1 MINRFIKILL
11 CFLLIIIQISTYANI
26 SVSDGSAFVTK
37 SEMSYQLNNLSNR
50 MTQLEN
56 SLDSKIDTL
65 VSSYLTRNGV
75 WNGVKQ
81 TLNKTQ
87 IVDIWNNISAITF
100 SCDYKSQLV
109 TSSLTP
115 GTEYKLR
122 SGSWDLIKKCTK
134 SGMLVGKWTVMN
146 GYDYMKL
153 KQPSVGSDGRNY
165 SYITQSTSE
174 NAYNNPVVSNTSEC
188 SLWIN
193 SKCVFS
199 SNPIDRA
206 LFRAKRNREESI
218 CFMPK
223 AGVETPMVFVNK
235 DDKIVVD
242 YDVAITPQTEDSRN
256 VWQNRTFSVVGSAPG
271 VAIVFDN
278 FYIY

>member
-146 GYDYMKL
+146 GYDYTSSTFCQTAQLARSRKSFLGVLALARCSAHILSMKL
-153 KQPSVGSDGRNY
+153 Q
-165 SYITQSTSE
+165 
-174 NAYNNPVVSNTSEC
+174 
-188 SLWIN
+188 N
-193 SKCVFS
+193 SSK
-199 SNPIDRA
+199 
-206 LFRAKRNREESI
+206 E
-218 CFMPK
+218 
-223 AGVETPMVFVNK
+223 
-235 DDKIVVD
+235 
-242 YDVAITPQTEDSRN
+242 
-256 VWQNRTFSVVGSAPG
+256 
-271 VAIVFDN
+271 
-278 FYIY
+278 